1 MKRHRWKFSA
11 GLSLGLLLFLL
22 PVPGSGSPAREIGVL
37 KFDGIINPVAAE
49 FMISGIQN
57 AVRSDSEA
65 LIIQM
70 DTPGGLDTS
79 MRAIIKEI
87 LNSPVP
93 IVVFVA
99 PSGSRAASAGAF
111 ITIAA
116 HVAAMARGSNIGA
129 AHPVAMGGQ
138 KMDETLSKKV
148 ENDAAAYIRSLAEK
162 RGRNVKWAE
171 EAVRKSVSISEAEA
185 LKLKV
190 IDIVAEDMD
199 DLLARLDGWKT
210 TTAAGER
217 VIHTKGIKAVEV
229 KMSVRQKILALLSDP
244 NIAYLLLLLGMYG
257 IFFELTS
264 PGAIF
269 PGVIG
274 GISIILALYA
284 LQALPVNYA
293 GLLLIL
299 LALALFIAEIKVTSH
314 GLLTMGGLVSMVLGS
329 LMLINTDA
337 PFLRISLSII
347 IPAALL
353 TAAFFTFLLTL
364 ALKAQRRV
372 AVSGAEGLINLIGV
386 AQGPIQPTGKVFVH
400 GELWDARSSEPIE
413 AGERV
418 RVVKMEGLKLTV
430 EKVKEDS

>member
-1 MKRHRWKFSA
+1 MKRHRRIFSA
-11 GLSLGLLLFLL
+11 GLPLCLLLFLL
-22 PVPGSGSPAREIGVL
+22 PVAGHGSPAREIGVL
-37 KFDGIINPVAAE
+37 KFDGVINPVAAE
-49 FMISGIQN
+49 FMINGIQN

-138 KMDETLSKKV
+138 KMDETMSKKV
-148 ENDAAAYIRSLAEK
+148 ENDAAAYMRSLAEK

-171 EAVRKSVSISEAEA
+171 EAVRKSVSISETEA

-190 IDIVAEDMD
+190 IDVVAEDMD

-210 TTAAGER
+210 TTASGEK
-217 VIHTKGIKAVEV
+217 VIHTKGLKVAEV
-229 KMSVRQKILALLSDP
+229 RMSVRQKILALLSDP
-244 NIAYLLLLLGMYG
+244 NIAYMLLLLGMYG

-299 LALALFIAEIKVTSH
+299 LALGLFIAEIKVTSH
-314 GLLTMGGLVSMVLGS
+314 GLLTMGGIVSMVFGS
-329 LMLINTDA
+329 LMLINSDA

-372 AVSGAEGLINLIGV
+372 AVSGAEGLINLIGT

-400 GELWDARSSEPIE
+400 GELWDARSSEPIQP
-413 AGERV
+413 GQKV
-418 RVVKMEGLKLTV
+418 RVVKMEGLRLTV

>member
-1 MKRHRWKFSA
+1 MKRHHRNFAMGS
-11 GLSLGLLLFLL
+11 SLALLLLL
-22 PVPGSGSPAREIGVL
+22 IPFRGYGAPEKQINVL
-37 KFDGIINPVAAE
+37 KFDGVINPVASE
-49 FMISGIQN
+49 FIINGIQD
-57 AVRSDSEA
+57 AVRSHSEA

-93 IVVFVA
+93 IAVFVS
-99 PSGSRAASAGAF
+99 PSGSRAASAGVF

-116 HVAAMARGSNIGA
+116 HVAAMARGTNIGA

-138 KMDETLSKKV
+138 KMDETMSKKV

-190 IDIVAEDMD
+190 IDIVAEDLN
-199 DLLARLDGWKT
+199 DLLSKLDAWKAT
-210 TTAAGER
+210 TVSGER
-217 VIHTKGIKAVEV
+217 VIHTKGVKVVEI
-229 KMSVRQKILALLSDP
+229 KMSTRQKVLALLSDP

-299 LALALFIAEIKVTSH
+299 LALGLFIAEIKVTSH

-372 AVSGAEGLINLIGV
+372 AVSGAEGLINLIGT
-386 AQGPIQPTGKVFVH
+386 AQGPIEPTGKVFVH
-400 GELWDARSSEPIE
+400 GELWNALSSEPIQP
-413 AGERV
+413 GEKV

>member
-1 MKRHRWKFSA
+1 MKRHHRNFAMGFSLA
-11 GLSLGLLLFLL
+11 LLLLL
-22 PVPGSGSPAREIGVL
+22 IPLGSYGSPEKQIDVL
-37 KFDGIINPVAAE
+37 KFDGVINPVASE
-49 FMISGIQN
+49 FIINGIQD
-57 AVRSDSEA
+57 AVRSNSEA

-93 IVVFVA
+93 IAVFVS
-99 PSGSRAASAGAF
+99 PSGSRAASAGVF

-116 HVAAMARGSNIGA
+116 HVAAMARGTNIGA

-138 KMDETLSKKV
+138 KMDETMSKKV

-190 IDIVAEDMD
+190 IDIVAEDLN
-199 DLLARLDGWKT
+199 DLLSKLDAWKAT
-210 TTAAGER
+210 TVSGER
-217 VIHTKGIKAVEV
+217 VIHTKGVKVVEI
-229 KMSVRQKILALLSDP
+229 KMSTRQKVLALLSDP

-299 LALALFIAEIKVTSH
+299 LALGLFIAEIKVTSH

-372 AVSGAEGLINLIGV
+372 AVSGAEGLINLIGT
-386 AQGPIQPTGKVFVH
+386 AQGPIEPTGKVFVH
-400 GELWDARSSEPIE
+400 GEIWNALSSEPIQP
-413 AGERV
+413 GEKV